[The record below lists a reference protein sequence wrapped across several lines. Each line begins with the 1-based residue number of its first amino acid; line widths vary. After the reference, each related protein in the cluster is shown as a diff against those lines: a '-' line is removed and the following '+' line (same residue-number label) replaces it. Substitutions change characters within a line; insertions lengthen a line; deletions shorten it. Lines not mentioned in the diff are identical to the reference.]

1 MKIFNLLKKFS
12 VIFLAI
18 TLIGCGLGEESS
30 SEVEKSSPEIQ
41 ESSKDLNILATTPML
56 GEYVQKVAGDVLDV
70 KILMPYSVNPH
81 MFDPSPQ
88 DVKKLSEADL
98 VFHVGIK
105 YESTALRKLIENTVT
120 NEQVLI
126 EIGSRINPIEFKD
139 EHDDHDDEGKHDDHD
154 DEGKHDDHD
163 DEGKHD
169 DHDDKGK
176 HDDHDGHDHGTF
188 DPHFWFDIDRV
199 VLAIN
204 EIKKELIKIDPENR
218 SSYES
223 SANSY
228 IQELKTLDEEI
239 TSLIE
244 SIPSNNRSIVT
255 THESLGYLEIKY
267 GINVLST
274 IIPSYTTE
282 DGTTPKGLVHVIETI
297 KENQIKA
304 IFLESESPT
313 KAAQVIADETEAIIV
328 SGLWVETLKE
338 NQSYIDFM
346 KTNIG
351 IIVDNLQ

>member
-1 MKIFNLLKKFS
+1 M
-12 VIFLAI
+12 
-18 TLIGCGLGEESS
+18 
-30 SEVEKSSPEIQ
+30 
-41 ESSKDLNILATTPML
+41 
-56 GEYVQKVAGDVLDV
+56 
-70 KILMPYSVNPH
+70 
-81 MFDPSPQ
+81 
-88 DVKKLSEADL
+88 
-98 VFHVGIK
+98 
-105 YESTALRKLIENTVT
+105 
-120 NEQVLI
+120 
-126 EIGSRINPIEFKD
+126 
-139 EHDDHDDEGKHDDHD
+139 
-154 DEGKHDDHD
+154 
-163 DEGKHD
+163 
-169 DHDDKGK
+169 
-176 HDDHDGHDHGTF
+176 
-188 DPHFWFDIDRV
+188 

-244 SIPSNNRSIVT
+244 SIPSNNRNIVT
-255 THESLGYLEIKY
+255 THESLGYLEVKY

-282 DGTTPKGLVHVIETI
+282 DGTTPKGLVNVIETI

-313 KAAQVIADETEAIIV
+313 QAAEVIADETGAILV
-328 SGLWVETLKE
+328 SGLWVETLNE

-351 IIVDNLQ
+351 IIVDNLKNN